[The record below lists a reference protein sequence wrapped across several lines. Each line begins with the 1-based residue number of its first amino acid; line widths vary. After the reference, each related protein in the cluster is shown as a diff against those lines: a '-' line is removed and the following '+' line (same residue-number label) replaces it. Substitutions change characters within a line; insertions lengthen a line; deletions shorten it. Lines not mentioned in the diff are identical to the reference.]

1 MSVALRPRPTF
12 GFGSLCP
19 ITSLSGL
26 DAGIVGPSNP
36 VVEFGTQA
44 NWDGDLEDIPFAD
57 KIQPMFLEP
66 PSQWMVVGWTGL
78 LAQLCHPFAVVI
90 GLGHGQSTLAP
101 CRSS

>member
-1 MSVALRPRPTF
+1 M
-12 GFGSLCP
+12 
-19 ITSLSGL
+19 SGL

-66 PSQWMVVGWTGL
+66 PS
-78 LAQLCHPFAVVI
+78 
-90 GLGHGQSTLAP
+90 
-101 CRSS
+101 